1 MSASLFLSKAREHGT
16 PMSRGCSDIGNAVA
30 VQPVSSIGRE
40 VVRYL
45 EKQRQ
50 GDDHFTLSGVTA
62 LKRSLQPGDVLL
74 VEGNSHISGIIK
86 YLTQSNWSHA
96 ALYVGRIPD
105 AGAPNGDP
113 HVLVEAEVR
122 GVVFLASFEIL
133 PV

>member
-1 MSASLFLSKAREHGT
+1 
-16 PMSRGCSDIGNAVA
+16 MSRGCSDIGNAVA

-40 VVRYL
+40 LVRYL